1 MARCSLLYMESSAST
16 VLAAVDVSGRRA
28 NPALPL
34 TWLESLLGGLG
45 GQIFRRQGLA
55 DASERVRGGSGTFKG
70 MNACRKIKDG
80 RSIFPEL
87 AT

>member
-1 MARCSLLYMESSAST
+1 MSLAGANLPERKAAKKLGRCWVT
-16 VLAAVDVSGRRA
+16 
-28 NPALPL
+28 
-34 TWLESLLGGLG
+34 
-45 GQIFRRQGLA
+45 IFWRQGLA
-55 DASERVRGGSGTFKG
+55 EASERLRDGPRTLRG

>member
-1 MARCSLLYMESSAST
+1 MLYGKPLRPSA
-16 VLAAVDVSGRRA
+16 VLAAVDVSGRRKSGPPFEMMEKLA
-28 NPALPL
+28 
-34 TWLESLLGGLG
+34 GGNF
-45 GQIFRRQGLA
+45 FRRQGLA

>member
-1 MARCSLLYMESSAST
+1 MSSAGAN
-16 VLAAVDVSGRRA
+16 LPERKAAGVM
-28 NPALPL
+28 
-34 TWLESLLGGLG
+34 LGGTN
-45 GQIFRRQGLA
+45 FRRQGLA

>member
-1 MARCSLLYMESSAST
+1 MLVAIRKSRF
-16 VLAAVDVSGRRA
+16 V
-28 NPALPL
+28 LPL
-34 TWLESLLGGLG
+34 SMPRRRYVVPAAGDGGGSKSGPAVEMDL
-45 GQIFRRQGLA
+45 FRRQGLA
-55 DASERVRGGSGTFKG
+55 DASERVRGGSGTFRG